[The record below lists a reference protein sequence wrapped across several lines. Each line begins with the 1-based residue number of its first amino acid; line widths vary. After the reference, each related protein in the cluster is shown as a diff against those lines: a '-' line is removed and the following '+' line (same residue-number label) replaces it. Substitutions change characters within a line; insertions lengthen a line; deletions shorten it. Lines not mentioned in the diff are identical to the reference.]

1 MWMENENSAF
11 FLLLFFMY
19 EKKQLKR
26 FSLKMLFLF
35 VFICRF
41 CHMMNPYI
49 IKKQPLPHLVQRPLF
64 PLPNTLCNTGKIA
77 RLLERF
83 CFRI

>member
-1 MWMENENSAF
+1 
-11 FLLLFFMY
+11 
-19 EKKQLKR
+19 
-26 FSLKMLFLF
+26 
-35 VFICRF
+35 
-41 CHMMNPYI
+41 MMNPYI